1 MSLSVVYSRAG
12 IGVSAPLVTIEVHVS
27 NGLPGLSIVGLP
39 EASVKESKDRVRGA
53 ILNSNFEFP
62 AKRIIINLAPADLPK
77 EGGRFDLPIAIGILL
92 ASGQIYGDK
101 TPKAHNVE
109 AYELL
114 GELALSGKLREING
128 ALPVALQAR
137 KAGRKLIL
145 PAGNAN
151 EVSFVCEEG
160 IIAADSLL
168 AVCLHLGGQQVLP
181 FFRSNHA
188 QPVTDVCPDMV
199 DVKGQ
204 YQAKRA
210 MEIAA
215 AGGHSVLMVG
225 SPGTGKTMLAS
236 RLPGILPEMNETEAA
251 EAAAI
256 QSVSKQGFDYNN
268 WRKRAFRAPHHT
280 ASAVALVGG
289 GSNPKP
295 GEISLAHNGVLFLD
309 ELPEFGRHVLEVLRE
324 PLESGKIV
332 ISRAAR
338 QAEYPANFQL
348 VAAMNPCPCGYHG
361 DKAGRCHCTQEQVSR
376 YKNKISGPLMD
387 RIDMH
392 IEVPRLENLNQLS
405 DKDAAIES
413 SRQIKAR
420 VQVARN
426 IQTQRNGVCNAK
438 MQVSDI
444 EKYCQL
450 DGASQHFL
458 NQSIEKLKLSNRAYH
473 RILKLARTIA
483 DIEARE
489 NIGIAHIAEAINY
502 RRLDRVV
509 AQQV

>member
-1 MSLSVVYSRAG
+1 MSLAVVYSRAG
-12 IGVSAPLVTIEVHVS
+12 VGVSAPLVTIEVHVS
-27 NGLPGLSIVGLP
+27 NGLPGLSIVGLL

-53 ILNSNFEFP
+53 IINSNFDFP

-92 ASGQIYGDK
+92 ASGQIQSSGGN
-101 TPKAHNVE
+101 HVE
-109 AYELL
+109 GFELL
-114 GELALSGKLREING
+114 GELALSGMLREING
-128 ALPVALQAR
+128 VLPVALQVQ
-137 KAGRKLIL
+137 KAERKLIL
-145 PAGNAN
+145 PEKNAS
-151 EVSFVCEEG
+151 EASLVCKGE
-160 IIAADSLL
+160 ILAANSLL
-168 AVCLHLGGQQVLP
+168 DVCHHLTGQTVLP
-181 FFRSNHA
+181 FY
-188 QPVTDVCPDMV
+188 QPEKEEIALSSHPDMQ

-236 RLPGILPEMNETEAA
+236 RLPGILPEMNEAEAA

-256 QSVSKQGFDYNN
+256 QSISAQGFEPEN
-268 WRKRAFRAPHHT
+268 WRKRAYRTPHHT

-289 GSNPKP
+289 GSSPKP

-324 PLESGKIV
+324 PLESGKII

-338 QAEYPANFQL
+338 QAEYPASFQL

-361 DKAGRCHCTQEQVSR
+361 DKEGRCRCTEEQVSR

-392 IEVPRLENLNQLS
+392 IEVPRLENVNQLS
-405 DKDAAIES
+405 DKDAHTES
-413 SRQIKAR
+413 SENIRER
-420 VQVARN
+420 VQAARD
-426 IQTQRNGVCNAK
+426 IQAARNGVCNAK
-438 MQVSDI
+438 MEVKDI
-444 EKYCQL
+444 EKYCEL
-450 DGASQHFL
+450 DDASQAFL
-458 NQSIEKLKLSNRAYH
+458 NQTIEKLKLSNRAYH

-483 DIEARE
+483 DVEAQE
-489 NIGIAHIAEAINY
+489 KINIKHIAEAVNY
-502 RRLDRVV
+502 RRFDRV
-509 AQQV
+509 ANR